1 MPGNNRRNAGKKP
14 GSTGSGRRV
23 SGSLGPT
30 APGPSPHEG
39 ISGDPETVRFLNLIL
54 RNELTAINQYFLHSR
69 MLLDWGL
76 SELGKKEYEESIDE
90 MKHADKLIKR
100 VLFLGGLPNLQDLGK
115 LLIGENVR
123 EVITCDLSLEM
134 RGVPDLKMAIAHCEV
149 VKDYISRELFTDILE
164 SEEEHIDW
172 LQTQL
177 RLIEQMGI
185 ENFVQ
190 LQTRPNA
197 TAGS

>member
-1 MPGNNRRNAGKKP
+1 MLK
-14 GSTGSGRRV
+14 
-23 SGSLGPT
+23 
-30 APGPSPHEG
+30 
-39 ISGDPETVRFLNLIL
+39 
-54 RNELTAINQYFLHSR
+54 NELTAINQYFLHSR
-69 MLLDWGL
+69 MLADWGL
-76 SELGKKEYEESIDE
+76 SHLAHKEYEESIDE
-90 MKHADKLIKR
+90 MKHADRLIKR

-123 EVITCDLSLEM
+123 EVLSCDLSLEM
-134 RGVPDLKMAIAHCEV
+134 MGLPDLKLAITHCET

-172 LQTQL
+172 IQTQM

-190 LQTRPNA
+190 LQTKPNE
-197 TAGS
+197 TGS